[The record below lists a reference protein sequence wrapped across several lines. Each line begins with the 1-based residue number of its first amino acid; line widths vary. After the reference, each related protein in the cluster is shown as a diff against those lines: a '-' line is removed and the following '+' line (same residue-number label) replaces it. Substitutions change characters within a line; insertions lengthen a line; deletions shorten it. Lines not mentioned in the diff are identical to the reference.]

1 MVYVVIGLLIF
12 FFAVYMLSCLI
23 NIIVKVCDATPM
35 LYSNCKKWFQ
45 NKQRKT
51 AVLIYPV
58 QNAVVID
65 NYDRV
70 VDIYP
75 TIIPDAIIVSVN

>member
-1 MVYVVIGLLIF
+1 MVYVIIGLLIF

-35 LYSNCKKWFQ
+35 LYKKCLKKWFQ
-45 NKQRKT
+45 SRKT
-51 AVLIYPV
+51 TIIYPV
-58 QNAVVID
+58 QNAVVIE

>member
-1 MVYVVIGLLIF
+1 MVYVIIGLMIF

-23 NIIVKVCDATPM
+23 NIIHI
-35 LYSNCKKWFQ
+35 LCKKWFQ
-45 NKQRKT
+45 PRNT

-58 QNAVVID
+58 QKSVVLN

-70 VDIYP
+70 IDIYP
-75 TIIPDAIIVSVN
+75 TIIPDAVIISAN

>member
-1 MVYVVIGLLIF
+1 MVFVVIGLLVF

-23 NIIVKVCDATPM
+23 NIIVKVCDATPI
-35 LYSNCKKWFQ
+35 LYKKCLKKWFQ
-45 NKQRKT
+45 SRKT

-58 QNAVVID
+58 QNAVVIE

-70 VDIYP
+70 IDIYP